1 MSRSLNKVMLIG
13 NVGTDPEIRSTT
25 SGIRT
30 AKLSLATNRRQKEGE
45 EWVDVPEWH
54 NLDFFDRLADVVEQ
68 WVKKGDRLY
77 VEGQIRY
84 SKSQDDQGVER
95 YWTNIAVK
103 EMVMLGSKGG
113 DNYGSGSGPEGEGAT
128 SSSESGGTEPMDD
141 LPF

>member
-13 NVGTDPEIRSTT
+13 NVGTEPEIRSTT

-84 SKSQDDQGVER
+84 SKYQDKEGVER
-95 YWTNIAVK
+95 YWTSIAVK
-103 EMVMLGSKGG
+103 EMVMLSPRGG
-113 DNYGSGSGPEGEGAT
+113 DNYGDRGAPEGEAAA
-128 SSSESGGTEPMDD
+128 SSSESGSTEPIDD